1 LSKSK
6 VTIIKRSDIVNKST
20 WYLTNITITNI
31 TEIK

>member
-20 WYLTNITITNI
+20 WYLTNIT
-31 TEIK
+31 

>member
-20 WYLTNITITNI
+20 WYLTNIS
-31 TEIK
+31 